1 MACLRAHRQARQ
13 HYELW
18 AQKECVTVDTC
29 TAYLAS
35 LALSERLVQLRLQY
49 DTCVPSITQFARTIG
64 EHSVNTHKFS
74 CAVERWWASGMLHD
88 RDKEAYSVIYNSN
101 LKRIA
106 IFASPPRV
114 MASCLISMGGSR
126 SERNM
131 LRWADHAF
139 AHAALTTRIRNLP
152 PFAALDSSVFNNS
165 IWPIVCHNRQ
175 FFPKGSQIMS
185 EGSVATGVWLIT
197 HGCASRSIS
206 TASDNAGQKQLFIE
220 TLVPGQSV
228 GWEELALLM
237 RPEFVRQVSRP
248 LHFASHAL
256 VFTTVQAAV
265 TNMSSVVAL
274 SDVRTIFVPE
284 KEIKAACS
292 IPEFLF
298 VQVLFAQPVLAASA
312 LM

>member
-1 MACLRAHRQARQ
+1 M
-13 HYELW
+13 
-18 AQKECVTVDTC
+18 
-29 TAYLAS
+29 
-35 LALSERLVQLRLQY
+35 
-49 DTCVPSITQFARTIG
+49 
-64 EHSVNTHKFS
+64 
-74 CAVERWWASGMLHD
+74 MHD

-106 IFASPPRV
+106 MFATPPCV

-131 LRWADHAF
+131 LRWVNRTFVHAL
-139 AHAALTTRIRNLP
+139 LTTLTRNLP
-152 PFAALDSSVFNNS
+152 PFAALDSVVFNNS

-197 HGCASRSIS
+197 HGCASRSIA

-220 TLVPGQSV
+220 TLAPGQSA

-248 LHFASHAL
+248 LHSASHVML
-256 VFTTVQAAV
+256 FTMAQAPV

-274 SDVRTIFVPE
+274 SDVCTIFVPE

-298 VQVLFAQPVLAASA
+298 VHVLFAQPVLAASA